1 MKRHL
6 RWLPFAF
13 LAGIHGFAYFA
24 PYAAVM
30 LIVAH
35 FLRRRQAPPALTA

>member
-13 LAGIHGFAYFA
+13 VAGIHGFAYFA

-30 LIVAH
+30 LIAAH
-35 FLRRRQAPPALTA
+35 FLRRRQATSGLTA

>member
-6 RWLPFAF
+6 RWLPLAF

-24 PYAAVM
+24 LYAAVM
-30 LIVAH
+30 LIAAH
-35 FLRRRQAPPALTA
+35 FLRRRRTMNALTA